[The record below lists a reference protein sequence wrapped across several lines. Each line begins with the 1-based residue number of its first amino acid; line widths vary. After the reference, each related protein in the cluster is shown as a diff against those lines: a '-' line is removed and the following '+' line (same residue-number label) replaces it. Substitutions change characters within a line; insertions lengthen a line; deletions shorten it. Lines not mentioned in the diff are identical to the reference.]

1 MAIVNIE
8 YDINSLVCGRLTIG
22 KDNIIVIADETVYQF
37 LGNGSLYPVEKL
49 VYEDDRE
56 YFVKLSRN
64 RDYKDSIIIRI
75 KRSDGMYRWCVI
87 FAVNR
92 NLVVNE
98 DIYTELEIRDIISMN
113 NRFSSTDK
121 NVNKYRNLLNLVND
135 KFFEYNFKTEI
146 IKIYKY
152 KDTQSEIFEKDTLD
166 EFEKRSLRVG
176 YVADTSIVPFHQLCE
191 NIRDGLAGF
200 SAQFQ
205 TSLLSKGE
213 QQQVLDFKGQTI
225 FRGNEKILVVGLIST
240 VNSMSIDKDYYHSA
254 IDCKIDSGTG
264 LMNKKSITEFATNKI
279 NTYNLGNEKGLLCF
293 IILDIDNFKLV
304 NDTYGHMFGDEI
316 ILKLANALKKAIGQR
331 GGAGRIGG
339 DEFLILL
346 ENIKTVDDIKAILKS
361 IRKYMQWDF
370 NEKNS
375 TYTFTCSIGVSQYG
389 KDALDYETLF
399 RIADK
404 ALYIAKNKGG
414 DRYIIYDREKHGDL
428 DRDQSETILSK
439 AVLPMM
445 KTIDK
450 SVMVSEFIRMLSEF
464 KNKAIPSVLDEL
476 VMRMNISGICVYIG
490 EEFNRIYSS
499 GFYSKMISNSSYINE
514 ESYLELFDEHGINTI
529 NNVEKLAI
537 DYTNAY
543 KLWKNSEIC
552 SSLQILIEN
561 KNHIN
566 GMISFDIIGKIRRKW
581 SEVDISILYMIAKI
595 LGEVIIKESE

>member
-49 VYEDDRE
+49 VYEDDRA

-339 DEFLILL
+339 DEFLIIAT
-346 ENIKTVDDIKAILKS
+346 EINAPKNAAQIAEKAIQLVS
-361 IRKYMQWDF
+361 QPIIF
-370 NEKNS
+370 NGQQVVVG
-375 TYTFTCSIGVSQYG
+375 TSIGI
-389 KDALDYETLF
+389 ALFPEHGENMDQL
-399 RIADK
+399 IQQADK
-404 ALYIAKNKGG
+404 AMYKVKNAG
-414 DRYIIYDREKHGDL
+414 
-428 DRDQSETILSK
+428 
-439 AVLPMM
+439 
-445 KTIDK
+445 
-450 SVMVSEFIRMLSEF
+450 
-464 KNKAIPSVLDEL
+464 KNGFSFVNSAI
-476 VMRMNISGICVYIG
+476 
-490 EEFNRIYSS
+490 
-499 GFYSKMISNSSYINE
+499 K
-514 ESYLELFDEHGINTI
+514 
-529 NNVEKLAI
+529 
-537 DYTNAY
+537 
-543 KLWKNSEIC
+543 
-552 SSLQILIEN
+552 
-561 KNHIN
+561 
-566 GMISFDIIGKIRRKW
+566 
-581 SEVDISILYMIAKI
+581 
-595 LGEVIIKESE
+595 